1 MDVSINYSLLPERMQ
16 GDMKRYVEE
25 GIPPGDFLRAVLENK
40 LMQSFQLADDTN
52 VERMWEFA
60 NFLYNELPSGCWG
73 SVEKVV
79 AWIQKGGLNQ
89 QNIKQ

>member
-40 LMQSFQLADDTN
+40 IA
-52 VERMWEFA
+52 RMWEFA

-73 SVEKVV
+73 TVEKVV